1 MGYAFQIYALFVASS
16 EQNNGVY
23 EALTNSIIQNKENWN
38 KEMQFLIPS
47 LGQFL
52 IAMICK
58 FQDYMRQFIPQI
70 SEIVIHLMGTNI
82 RMEQT
87 ALQISTA
94 MFERLGITDEQVV
107 HKMLF

>member
-1 MGYAFQIYALFVASS
+1 M
-16 EQNNGVY
+16 
-23 EALTNSIIQNKENWN
+23 K
-38 KEMQFLIPS
+38 FLIPS

-52 IAMICK
+52 ISMICK
-58 FQDYMRQFIPQI
+58 FQSYMSNFIPQI
-70 SEIVIHLMGTNI
+70 SEIVLHLMSTDI

-94 MFERLGITDEQVV
+94 MFERLGITNDQVV